1 MEDADDAKGTHTH
14 AENMDGKIALTSRP
28 AFTLT
33 KSQYLSRHGV
43 RSVKDFSALLQLTLN
58 HPHPP
63 PELYL

>member
-14 AENMDGKIALTSRP
+14 GENMDGKIALASRP

-43 RSVKDFSALLQLTLN
+43 RSVKDFSALVQLTP